1 MQSPNFYGEWTV
13 AIEFLNIQEG
23 KALLFDVGFFGS
35 VDLFVSNPDKRY
47 FVGVWY
53 GVIDDLLDKVVLY
66 TKNPDHPDMTAEVR
80 YENSEIRLAG
90 TLSARD
96 GKYLTAMELRPSEH
110 SDDYTDL
117 HESLCVDCL
126 KKSMP
131 HELFMAGIK
140 NVTAVLEKAIMT
152 VSPRMTPAH
161 IHNSLALEA
170 ALVAESEHNVS
181 FAVLLDTKV
190 DAYSAAWLNAIDRL
204 SSVLVDLNLDVC
216 KLSAYVVAMIV
227 FPTVGIR
234 LIGSLRNEKMR
245 LLNEPI
251 TDQPSPSEFSDSFP
265 L

>member
-13 AIEFLNIQEG
+13 SIEILNIQEG

-66 TKNPDHPDMTAEVR
+66 TKNPDHPDMTAEVK
-80 YENSEIRLAG
+80 YENAEIRLAG

-96 GKYLTAMELRPSEH
+96 GKYLTAMELRPSTH
-110 SDDYTDL
+110 SDDYKAL
-117 HESLCVDCL
+117 HESLCVDCM
-126 KKSMP
+126 KKNVP
-131 HELFMAGIK
+131 HEIFMSGIK
-140 NVTAVLEKAIMT
+140 NVTTVLEKAIMT
-152 VSPRMTPAH
+152 VSPRMTPEH
-161 IHNSLALEA
+161 IHNTLALEA
-170 ALVAESEHNVS
+170 ALVAASEGKVS
-181 FAVLLDTKV
+181 FAVLLDPKV
-190 DAYSAAWLNAIDRL
+190 DAYSAAWHNAIDRL

-216 KLSAYVVAMIV
+216 KLSAYVVAMIL

-234 LIGSLRNEKMR
+234 LIRSLRDEKKR
-245 LLNEPI
+245 LMNEPI
-251 TDQPSPSEFSDSFP
+251 MDQPSPSEFSDSFP